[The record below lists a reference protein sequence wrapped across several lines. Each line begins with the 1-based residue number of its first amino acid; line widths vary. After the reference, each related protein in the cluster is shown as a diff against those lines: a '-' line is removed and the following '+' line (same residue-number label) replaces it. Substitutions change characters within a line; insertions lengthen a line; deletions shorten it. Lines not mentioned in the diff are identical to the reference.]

1 LAADFWPD
9 QFGLGFREV
18 ITGLVGFRWPKTV
31 TVSGGR
37 STDTPG
43 KRRIRAKVQRVSDP
57 PGYRTT
63 SRTAV
68 PSGPDSMTVSSAS
81 SRMRERP
88 SPDSWSRRSG
98 VSTGGRSGTW
108 SGSNPRP
115 RSATSTSMKFSARLH
130 RIVTLS
136 GILNSSWAR
145 MALATASET
154 ANRRSAIRS
163 GAMSGSAAATAPTM
177 ARTSCRYSAWAGT
190 WISTMSLRMTSL
202 PAGRLQQLGRRG
214 G

>member
-1 LAADFWPD
+1 VRSSW
-9 QFGLGFREV
+9 
-18 ITGLVGFRWPKTV
+18 GLVGARLQKTV
-31 TVSGGR
+31 TLGASQT
-37 STDTPG
+37 TDTG
-43 KRRIRAKVQRVSDP
+43 GSQADRGSVQRVSDP
-57 PGYRTT
+57 PGYRMT

-154 ANRRSAIRS
+154 ASRRSATRS

-202 PAGRLQQLGRRG
+202 PAGRPQQLGRRG